1 MKENKASLT
10 AKGIAIMR
18 AVESMKPENERLF
31 YDPFAEHFVS
41 RALLKITK
49 FIMDIGY
56 AEKKGP
62 GVPEY
67 IASRVRY
74 IDDYLAAC
82 IKDGI
87 EQLVILGAGYD
98 SRAYRFN
105 ELRGKVKVF
114 EIDHPASLEDKKKR
128 LEKYF
133 GQIPENIIYVPIDF
147 NTDELSKC
155 LIGYGFDINL
165 KTLFI
170 WEGVTYYL
178 ASEAVDSTLE
188 FIAKNSGA
196 GSSVIFDYTYSW
208 VIEGKSKRGEI
219 VRMKRYRRF
228 TGEGLVFGIEDGKI
242 VEFLETR
249 GFCKVVNANGDDFKR
264 LYFSGTD
271 KEVAPIYSIAY
282 AEVYSHAGAIS

>member
-1 MKENKASLT
+1 MKKNKASFT
-10 AKGIAIMR
+10 AKGIAVLR
-18 AVESMKPENERLF
+18 AVESMKPEGERLF
-31 YDPFAEHFVS
+31 YDPYAERFVS
-41 RALLKITK
+41 KALLKMAK
-49 FIMDIGY
+49 FFMDIGY
-56 AEKKGP
+56 AKKKGP

-74 IDDYLAAC
+74 IDDYLLEC

-87 EQLVILGAGYD
+87 GQIVILGAGYD

-105 ELRGKVKVF
+105 ELKEKVKVF
-114 EIDHPASLEDKKKR
+114 EVDHPASLEDKKKV

-133 GQIPENIIYVPIDF
+133 GKIPENIIYAPIDF
-147 NTDELSKC
+147 NTEDLGKC
-155 LIGYGFDINL
+155 LIGRGFDVNV

-188 FIAKNSGA
+188 FVAKYSGP
-196 GSSVIFDYTYSW
+196 GSSIIFDYTYDW
-208 VIEGKSKRGEI
+208 VIQGKSNRGEI

-228 TGEGLVFGIEDGKI
+228 TGEGLVFGIEEGKI
-242 VEFLETR
+242 VEFLEAR
-249 GFCKVVNANGDDFKR
+249 GFCKVVNAGSDDFKR

-271 KEVAPIYSIAY
+271 KDVAPIYSI
-282 AEVYSHAGAIS
+282 VHATVNR